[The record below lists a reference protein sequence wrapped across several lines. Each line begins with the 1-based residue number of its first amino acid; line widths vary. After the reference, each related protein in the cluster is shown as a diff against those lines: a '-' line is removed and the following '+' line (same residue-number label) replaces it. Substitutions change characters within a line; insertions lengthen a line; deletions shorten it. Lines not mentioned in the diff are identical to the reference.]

1 MTRSRLTR
9 IARCPS
15 MLLRNN
21 RLAMMRPVKPSVPSL
36 KPFFSRRGNII
47 RRWRSD
53 GAVNHLGRGKI
64 KGDDNA
70 VVGLPNSFG
79 YQDRGHCRRVFKNS
93 QLESPCRIAAR
104 FAKSRGTRI
113 VSGKR
118 DAWLFE
124 RMHAACIRDRE
135 RPERIRRERCIEE
148 KKTCLTW
155 SRGET
160 RKKASNTSTGF
171 YEASV

>member
-15 MLLRNN
+15 VLLRNN
-21 RLAMMRPVKPSVPSL
+21 RLATMRPVKPSVPSL
-36 KPFFSRRGNII
+36 KPFFSRRGSII

-53 GAVNHLGRGKI
+53 GAVNHSGRGKI

-79 YQDRGHCRRVFKNS
+79 YQDRGHCRRVFKYS
-93 QLESPCRIAAR
+93 QLESPCRIGAR

-124 RMHAACIRDRE
+124 RMHVCVYSRQGETWKNPTRE
-135 RPERIRRERCIEE
+135 VYRG
-148 KKTCLTW
+148 KKTCPTW
-155 SRGET
+155 NRGET